1 MLHMSPGKE
10 DKIQYQK
17 DVNLISKRPA
27 WARQFG
33 IRAED

>member
-17 DVNLISKRPA
+17 AVNLTSKRPA
-27 WARQFG
+27 QT
-33 IRAED
+33 